1 MDRSAGD
8 QSVWSEFAKRYN
20 ASDFFQMISNIQNK
34 TKTDRMRQDKN
45 KLKIKHKQNTSI
57 MRTQI
62 KCFAVKYKPA
72 FQALLELI
80 FRGLRISLRTP
91 PPTRVIT

>member
-8 QSVWSEFAKRYN
+8 HSVWSEFTKRYN
-20 ASDFFQMISNIQNK
+20 ASDFFQMISNVKNK

-45 KLKIKHKQNTSI
+45 KLKIKQKQTTSI
-57 MRTQI
+57 MRTKI

-72 FQALLELI
+72 FHA
-80 FRGLRISLRTP
+80 
-91 PPTRVIT
+91 